1 MDNNPFIRNE
11 DIEEQMAAII
21 YEKSLGVNS
30 DGEDSDDEQEDDFSS
45 RCLNDSGEGLE
56 LEEIIDDDQVPAEN
70 SGQVYIYIKSC

>member
-11 DIEEQMAAII
+11 VVEEQMAAII

-56 LEEIIDDDQVPAEN
+56 LEIIDDDQVPAEN

>member
-56 LEEIIDDDQVPAEN
+56 LEIIDDDQVPAEN

>member
-11 DIEEQMAAII
+11 VVEEQMAAII
-21 YEKSLGVNS
+21 YEKSLGVNC

-56 LEEIIDDDQVPAEN
+56 LEIIDDDQVPAEN

>member
-56 LEEIIDDDQVPAEN
+56 LEEIRDDDEVPAEN
-70 SGQVYIYIKSC
+70 SGQVYIYIY

>member
-11 DIEEQMAAII
+11 DVEEQMAAII

-56 LEEIIDDDQVPAEN
+56 LEIIDDDQVPAEN

>member
-21 YEKSLGVNS
+21 YEKSIGVNS

-56 LEEIIDDDQVPAEN
+56 LEIIDDDQVPAEN